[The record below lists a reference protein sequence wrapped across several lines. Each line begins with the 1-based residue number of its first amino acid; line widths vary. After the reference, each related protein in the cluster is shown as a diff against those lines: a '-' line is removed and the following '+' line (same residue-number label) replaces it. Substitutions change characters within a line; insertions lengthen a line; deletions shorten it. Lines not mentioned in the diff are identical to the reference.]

1 MPFIQVQISKM
12 RKRKILKRKRKKQ
25 KRPTQKKR
33 MKLHG
38 KGVFDVLRKFYKEA
52 KKGYKKYRKETY

>member
-1 MPFIQVQISKM
+1 MPFIQVQSSKM
-12 RKRKILKRKRKKQ
+12 CKRKILKRKQ

-38 KGVFDVLRKFYKEA
+38 KGVFGVLRKFYKEA

>member
-1 MPFIQVQISKM
+1 M
-12 RKRKILKRKRKKQ
+12 RKRKILKRKQKKQ

-38 KGVFDVLRKFYKEA
+38 KGVFDVLNKFYKEA
-52 KKGYKKYRKETY
+52 KKGYKKYKKELPY